1 MSLTSHLSRFINST
15 PSGHSMDDHPTG
27 KADALTAWR
36 AAVTDTTYD
45 MTQPHSELEW
55 QTPLETAVLCA
66 IGEVVDPDFAYEPA
80 QGRED
85 LATILQGKT
94 HLGPVTPDG
103 SRHSLLTI
111 ALKANDP
118 VTSKMLLDAGAT
130 WLPHENP
137 VTAVVTGGTVDF
149 GDPKARDLDRMKR
162 CLIELQASGHD
173 INQDIDGRPASV
185 SVALELLNRSRQSRN
200 NPNTTAIM
208 RDFYADTPGAIRA
221 TAEAGIDYTARDKK
235 GVSTASSVRSGCLAE
250 FGTPLKQEENQ
261 ALSDAHRISREISV
275 MGKARAI
282 IAKRAADQAA
292 AKARSAASDRDV
304 QR

>member
-1 MSLTSHLSRFINST
+1 MSLTSQLSRFINST
-15 PSGHSMDDHPTG
+15 PSGHPMDGHPTG
-27 KADALTAWR
+27 KTEALTAWR

-66 IGEVVDPDFAYEPA
+66 IGEVVDPDSAYEPA
-80 QGRED
+80 QGRDD

-94 HLGPVTPDG
+94 QLGPVTPDG
-103 SRHSLLTI
+103 SRHSLLNI

-118 VTSKMLLDAGAT
+118 VTSKMLLAAGAT

-149 GDPKARDLDRMKR
+149 GDPKARDLDRMKQ

-185 SVALELLNRSRQSRN
+185 SVALELLKRSRQSLN

-221 TAEAGIDYTARDKK
+221 TAEAGIDYTARDKD
-235 GVSTASSVRSGCLAE
+235 GVSTASSVRSACLAE
-250 FGTPLKQEENQ
+250 LGAPFKQEENQ
-261 ALSDAHRISREISV
+261 ALNDAHRISREISV

-292 AKARSAASDRDV
+292 AKARIAASDRDS